1 MSLKILKTMIFYFSG
16 CGNSKHVAETIA
28 EGLNDTLIFIPEAAR
43 NNQYDYTL
51 TEGERL
57 GFVFPIY
64 SWAPPRLVLDF
75 VKKLTVK
82 VPEPAVPE
90 APRRVEGPTSK
101 PYIYFACTC
110 GDNCGLTE
118 KVFRKTMEEKG
129 WSLSACFSVQMPETY
144 IGMAGFKLDTEE
156 NAKRKITET
165 DALLSRLMPRLA
177 NKEHFSE
184 IIVGGLAWLKTYLVN
199 PGFNRSATD
208 DSKYLSTEA
217 CIHCGKCVEACPLQ
231 NITLENGRPVW
242 HGNCTMCMG
251 CYHHCP
257 VNAIQY
263 GKVTVGKGQYYYK
276 G

>member
-1 MSLKILKTMIFYFSG
+1 MIFYFSG

-28 EGLNDTLIFIPEAAR
+28 AGLNDTLIFIPQAAR
-43 NNQYDYTL
+43 ENRYEYEFA
-51 TEGERL
+51 EGERL

-75 VKKLTVK
+75 VKKLSIKT
-82 VPEPAVPE
+82 
-90 APRRVEGPTSK
+90 GPSTGSGTL

-118 KVFRKTMEEKG
+118 KVFRKAVEEIG

-144 IGMAGFKLDTEE
+144 IGMAGFKLDTKE
-156 NAKRKITET
+156 NAKRKIAET
-165 DALLSRLMPRLA
+165 DATLSRLMPRLA
-177 NKEHFSE
+177 NKEQFSE
-184 IIVGGLAWLKTYLVN
+184 MVVGSLAWLKTYLVN

-217 CIHCGKCVEACPLQ
+217 CIHCGKCVEVCPLQ

-263 GKVTVGKGQYYYK
+263 GKATVGKGQYYYK

>member
-1 MSLKILKTMIFYFSG
+1 MIFYFSG

-28 EGLNDTLIFIPEAAR
+28 AGLNDTLIFIPEAAR

-51 TEGERL
+51 AEGERL

-75 VKKLTVK
+75 VKKLTIK
-82 VPEPAVPE
+82 VPEP
-90 APRRVEGPTSK
+90 VEGPTSK
-101 PYIYFACTC
+101 PYLYFACTC

-118 KVFRKTMEEKG
+118 KVFRKAVEEKG

-144 IGMAGFKLDTEE
+144 IGMAGFKLDTDK
-156 NAKRKITET
+156 NAQLKI
-165 DALLSRLMPRLA
+165 DRADDLLMRNIPRLMD
-177 NKEHFSE
+177 KECFSE
-184 IIVGGLAWLKTYLVN
+184 MVVGSLAWLKTYLVN

-208 DSKYLSTEA
+208 DSKYHVTEA
-217 CIHCGKCVEACPLQ
+217 CIHCGKCVESCPLK
-231 NITLENGRPVW
+231 NITLEEGHPKWN
-242 HGNCTMCMG
+242 GNCTMCMG

-263 GKVTVGKGQYYYK
+263 GKVTEGKGQYYFERK
-276 G
+276 

>member
-1 MSLKILKTMIFYFSG
+1 MIFYFSG

-28 EGLNDTLIFIPEAAR
+28 AGLNDTLTFIPEATR
-43 NNQYDYTL
+43 EGRYEYTL
-51 TEGERL
+51 AEGERL

-64 SWAPPRLVLDF
+64 SWAPPKLVLDF

-82 VPEPAVPE
+82 VPEP
-90 APRRVEGPTSK
+90 VEGPTSK

-118 KVFRKTMEEKG
+118 KVFRKAVEEKG
-129 WSLSACFSVQMPETY
+129 WTLSACFSVQMPETY
-144 IGMAGFKLDTEE
+144 IGMVGFKLDTPE
-156 NAKRKITET
+156 NAKLKNDRADDLLKRNIT
-165 DALLSRLMPRLA
+165 RLI
-177 NKEHFSE
+177 NKESFSE
-184 IIVGGLAWLKTYLVN
+184 IVVGGLAWLKTYLVN

-217 CIHCGKCVEACPLQ
+217 CIHCGKCVEACPLK
-231 NITLENGRPVW
+231 NITLEEGRPKW
-242 HGNCTMCMG
+242 HGHCTMCMG

-263 GKVTVGKGQYYYK
+263 GKATAGKGQYYFGIK

>member
-1 MSLKILKTMIFYFSG
+1 MIFYFSG

-28 EGLNDTLIFIPEAAR
+28 AGLNDTLTFIPEAAR
-43 NNQYDYTL
+43 EGQYDYTL
-51 TEGERL
+51 AEGERL

-75 VKKLTVK
+75 VKKLQLK
-82 VPEPAVPE
+82 A
-90 APRRVEGPTSK
+90 K
-101 PYIYFACTC
+101 PDYLYFACTC

-118 KVFRKTMEEKG
+118 KVFHKAVEEKG

-144 IGMAGFKLDTEE
+144 IGMAGFKLDKPE
-156 NAKRKITET
+156 NAKLKI
-165 DALLSRLMPRLA
+165 DKADNLLRRNIPRLI

-184 IIVGGLAWLKTYLVN
+184 MVVGSLAWLKTYLVN

-208 DSKYLSTEA
+208 DSKYCVTEA
-217 CIHCGKCVEACPLQ
+217 CIHCGKCVETCPLN
-231 NITLENGRPVW
+231 NITIEEGSPKW
-242 HGNCTMCMG
+242 HGHCTICMG

-263 GKVTVGKGQYYYK
+263 GKATVGKGQYYFGIK